1 MNTAVVI
8 MMVWILLVSLV
19 SGGLH
24 INFSMVQQLLNH
36 INKGNP
42 VPSDKD
48 YDVIRKK
55 AVRAG
60 MTIAG
65 IAFISGL
72 ACLYLLLEHVC

>member
-1 MNTAVVI
+1 MDTAVII

-19 SGGLH
+19 SGGLL
-24 INFSMVQQLLNH
+24 INFSMVQQMLNH

-42 VPSDKD
+42 VPSDND

-60 MTIAG
+60 MTVAG
-65 IAFISGL
+65 IVFVSGL
-72 ACLYLLLEHVC
+72 ACLYLLLKHVC